1 MVAQRPLR
9 CVKLLAG
16 LLGETDLTKP
26 EEGLGGWLKNKRVVT
41 KQTRT
46 RQITQNGAPAGKIL

>member
-16 LLGETDLTKP
+16 LLGETNLTKP
-26 EEGLGGWLKNKRVVT
+26 EEGLGG
-41 KQTRT
+41 
-46 RQITQNGAPAGKIL
+46 G